1 MDKEISCPIR
11 MLHPTK
17 KTRSVETQQV
27 TTSKPTHF
35 SNGVK
40 RKNRGGRKGS
50 EREQGHDEDEKREG
64 RKWTRNKRKRKK
76 RYLDGSGRG
85 QGKDSGWGGVRGTG
99 RERDQDQDK
108 DPAGQDPQPG
118 PSTPYPTIPQ
128 GRGRRKVLDDVDIA
142 LMLSDGYEDPEVEAA
157 PFEDSPLEDLPLE
170 DLNADG
176 DGFTDE
182 VDDLEVG
189 QEGEGVEED
198 GVEEVG
204 GEEDDDLEG
213 RRAVGEV
220 GHPNTRIPIRIR
232 KVNSLFASLDPN
244 NYDQMVM
251 PETRKAYDA
260 ILVRKKRGQDE
271 VKITWV
277 NAKPPIPT
285 GRKVRVMVI
294 FLRLAF

>member
-1 MDKEISCPIR
+1 MASKGRTGEGGKDLNENKD
-11 MLHPTK
+11 M
-17 KTRSVETQQV
+17 TRT
-27 TTSKPTHF
+27 
-35 SNGVK
+35 
-40 RKNRGGRKGS
+40 RKG
-50 EREQGHDEDEKREG
+50 RE
-64 RKWTRNKRKRKK
+64 
-76 RYLDGSGRG
+76 GSGRG
-85 QGKDSGWGGVRGTG
+85 IRGRGRRDTWMDRAGTG
-99 RERDQDQDK
+99 DGRGRDQEEDK

-157 PFEDSPLEDLPLE
+157 PFEDSPLEDLALE

-198 GVEEVG
+198 GVEE
-204 GEEDDDLEG
+204 DDDLEG

-220 GHPNTRIPIRIR
+220 DHPNTRTPIRIR